1 MVYRGKDYVPPSVR
15 EMQEKEE
22 QERKVL
28 MSLDPEEGE
37 GAAGSSTIQA
47 TAVDLS
53 GDFVL
58 ITLKANCLSFVNS

>member
-1 MVYRGKDYVPPSVR
+1 VVYRGKHYVPPSVR

-22 QERKVL
+22 QERKAL
-28 MSLDPEEGE
+28 ISLDPEEEE
-37 GAAGSSTIQA
+37 GAAGSSTTQT

-58 ITLKANCLSFVNS
+58 ITLKVNCLSFVNS